1 MIGIS
6 IAMQSC
12 LYMVRVVGIA
22 TVISHGHHVTETS
35 STTFNSGLGS
45 KRFPRHTSSKILA
58 QLRSSSKDYID
69 HINFNPKVFTRQH
82 YRDYSLQSDS
92 VWVGGCVC
100 VCVSVCLCLYGSVY
114 LPPLCI
120 CVCLSLPP
128 LYISVYIP
136 PSLCL
141 CLSPSLGVFVFSPLY
156 VYLPLSV
163 CLSLPLSMSVY
174 ISLYI
179 YIYVCLPSRC
189 LCISPS
195 LYLCLSSPLGVF
207 VSPPLYISVCLP
219 L

>member
-12 LYMVRVVGIA
+12 LYMVRVVGIT

-45 KRFPRHTSSKILA
+45 KPFPRHTSSKILA

-69 HINFNPKVFTRQH
+69 HINFNPKVFMRQH

-92 VWVGGCVC
+92 VWVCGWVGGWVGGWVCVCVC
-100 VCVSVCLCLYGSVY
+100 VCVSVSMVLSISPLYVY
-114 LPPLCI
+114 VS
-120 CVCLSLPP
+120 VCLSHLS
-128 LYISVYIP
+128 ISLSISPP

-174 ISLYI
+174 ISI
-179 YIYVCLPSRC
+179 YI
-189 LCISPS
+189 
-195 LYLCLSSPLGVF
+195 CLSSL
-207 VSPPLYISVCLP
+207 
-219 L
+219 